1 MHRESRDCTQVDA
14 TVETEL
20 SRRYDVSGYPTI
32 KWFRKGIAYDY
43 EGERTADGKGND
55 IAGICLS

>member
-1 MHRESRDCTQVDA
+1 MHCKSRARAQVDA

-20 SRRYDVSGYPTI
+20 GRRYDVSGYPTI

-43 EGERTADGKGND
+43 EGERTADGRPVM
-55 IAGICLS
+55 